1 MELWI
6 PTIEFIAIA
15 GLFLLSA
22 NVTSSRLTSQ
32 PVDKKLTK
40 QQVLRENNLSGI
52 SLMTTLI
59 YLGLLAYLLASYP
72 A

>member
-1 MELWI
+1 MELLK
-6 PTIEFIAIA
+6 PTLEFIAIA

-22 NVTSSRLTSQ
+22 NITSSRLTLQ
-32 PVDKKLTK
+32 PADKKLTK
-40 QQVLRENNLSGI
+40 EQVQRENNLSGI

>member
-1 MELWI
+1 MELLK
-6 PTIEFIAIA
+6 PTLEFIAIA

-22 NVTSSRLTSQ
+22 NITSSRLTTQ

-40 QQVLRENNLSGI
+40 QQVQQENNLSGI

-59 YLGLLAYLLASYP
+59 YLGLLTYLLASYP

>member
-1 MELWI
+1 MELLK
-6 PTIEFIAIA
+6 PTLEFIAIA

-22 NVTSSRLTSQ
+22 NITSSRLASQ
-32 PVDKKLTK
+32 PTDKKLTK
-40 QQVLRENNLSGI
+40 QQIARENNLSGI

-59 YLGLLAYLLASYP
+59 YVGLLAYLLASYP